1 MMSKQIVV
9 DLVISSSEYQRYYS
23 GSVSNVLATT
33 VDGLKVRFPASV
45 LQKVVSHD
53 GISGRFAITFSDA
66 GKFEKIER
74 IR

>member
-1 MMSKQIVV
+1 MSKTIVV
-9 DLVISSSEYQRYYS
+9 DLVISANEYLRYYS
-23 GSVSNVLATT
+23 GSASTVFATS

-45 LQKVVSHD
+45 LQKVVTHD
-53 GISGRFAITFSDA
+53 GIDGRFAITFSDA